1 MRFAPPSPTPP
12 GLARRVPPAIFPPIM
27 GLFGLGLAWRR
38 FGVLADL
45 PAAVGEVILGGVTLL
60 FLFAL
65 GAYGLKLARRPKV
78 LVAELAVL
86 PGRLGVSALFANLYL
101 LAAVLAPYAPSLA
114 PALILSALALHL
126 GLMVLIA
133 RSVRAMPEGAR
144 LIHAGGHLYFSSP
157 LVAALAGAIAGQVQ
171 VAGPL
176 LVAST
181 AVAAAIVL
189 ADLVTLARGH
199 RPPPPLRPL
208 LALHLAPA
216 AVIGLVAA
224 LLGFLG
230 VAHVMAAFSAFI
242 LVALVIGA
250 RQITAGG
257 FSALWSAFTFPLAS
271 SASLWLVLGDQW
283 RIPGLI
289 ALVLSILIIPP
300 IAYRVIKMWM
310 SGQLAVKTNAASA

>member
-45 PAAVGEVILGGVTLL
+45 PVAAGEVILGGVTLL

-78 LVAELAVL
+78 LVTDLAVL

-101 LAAVLAPYAPSLA
+101 LAAVLAPYAPALA
-114 PALILSALALHL
+114 PALILAALALHL
-126 GLMVLIA
+126 GLMVVIA

-144 LIHAGGHLYFSSP
+144 LIYAGGHLYFSSL
-157 LVAALAGAIAGQVQ
+157 LVAALAGAVAGQAQ

-208 LALHLAPA
+208 LALHLSVVSVAGLA
-216 AVIGLVAA
+216 GALMGWTAFAQTLAILSGLTLLGLVLSARW
-224 LLGFLG
+224 LT
-230 VAHVMAAFSAFI
+230 VA
-242 LVALVIGA
+242 
-250 RQITAGG
+250 G
-257 FSALWSAFTFPLAS
+257 FSALWSAFTFPIAATASFWLSLGGVWLWPGQGVLLA
-271 SASLWLVLGDQW
+271 ATGIVPAIAFRVLKLWAG
-283 RIPGLI
+283 
-289 ALVLSILIIPP
+289 
-300 IAYRVIKMWM
+300 
-310 SGQLAVKTNAASA
+310 GQLAVKTNAASA